1 MNVMLDLITV
11 VLMPHVQTQMDP
23 SHVVVILVIVE
34 MASTVQVNVIEMTK

>member
-1 MNVMLDLITV
+1 MNVMLDLTVVLTV

-34 MASTVQVNVIEMTK
+34 MA